1 MRLLQCVSAWLA
13 LVSSWPRA
21 ARAFRVDDGCCVRR
35 VGAGYSTGSCAGK
48 CGFGGVVDIVVCV
61 CVRRNKS
68 LNFCF
73 LQQLFTVNVCLA
85 SAPPPTTIASVSVTL
100 RGQKY
105 EVSDVSTVGDLQEKV
120 STLSG
125 IAAKQQGRV
134 IFGGKRLS
142 SDTVLVEAGV
152 PTEGAHLNMVPSSS
166 STSSKKKKTAAG
178 LAKSVAAPMTDD
190 KAATS
195 SGKGNNLMA
204 DLLKQSG
211 IDSSALD
218 EMMKSLGGKDGADT
232 PDLEQGFK
240 AMTEAMNSPLFK
252 EMMSD
257 PERLEQSRQ
266 MILANPMLKS
276 MMSSM
281 PGLEDI
287 LNDPVAWRQAMQA
300 AAELYKNMDTETL
313 MKAMMG
319 GAEAAAANMPGSNGS
334 SMDGTNGL
342 FDGALSELDE
352 DD

>member
-1 MRLLQCVSAWLA
+1 
-13 LVSSWPRA
+13 
-21 ARAFRVDDGCCVRR
+21 
-35 VGAGYSTGSCAGK
+35 
-48 CGFGGVVDIVVCV
+48 
-61 CVRRNKS
+61 
-68 LNFCF
+68 
-73 LQQLFTVNVCLA
+73 
-85 SAPPPTTIASVSVTL
+85 L

-105 EVSDVSTVGDLQEKV
+105 EVSDVSTVGELQEKV
-120 STLSG
+120 SALSG

-134 IFGGKRLS
+134 IFGGKRLD

-152 PTEGAHLNMVPSSS
+152 PTEGAHLNMVPSS
-166 STSSKKKKTAAG
+166 TTASKKKKTAAG
-178 LAKSVAAPMTDD
+178 LAKSAAAATND
-190 KAATS
+190 KAATAS
-195 SGKGNNLMA
+195 SGNGNNLMA

-218 EMMKSLGGKDGADT
+218 EMMKSLGGGGDGKDGAGAGA
-232 PDLEQGFK
+232 PNLEQGLQ

-266 MILANPMLKS
+266 MILGNPMLKS

-300 AAELYKNMDTETL
+300 AAELYKNMDSDTL

-319 GAEAAAANMPGSNGS
+319 GADAAAAAAGANMPGSSG

>member
-1 MRLLQCVSAWLA
+1 MAQGAPLNTRVAGRSLCASCRRWTAAA
-13 LVSSWPRA
+13 LSICQA
-21 ARAFRVDDGCCVRR
+21 A
-35 VGAGYSTGSCAGK
+35 
-48 CGFGGVVDIVVCV
+48 VVAVVCAETN
-61 CVRRNKS
+61 RS
-68 LNFCF
+68 TF
-73 LQQLFTVNVCLA
+73 LCLVHLQLFTVDFCLA
-85 SAPPPTTIASVSVTL
+85 SAPPPSTIASVSVTL

-105 EVSDVSTVGDLQEKV
+105 EVSDVSTVGELQDKV
-120 STLSG
+120 SALSG

-134 IFGGKRLS
+134 IFGGKRLD

-152 PTEGAHLNMVPSSS
+152 PTEGAHLNMVPSS
-166 STSSKKKKTAAG
+166 TSSKKKKAAAG
-178 LAKSVAAPMTDD
+178 LAKSVTTND
-190 KAATS
+190 KAATATSS
-195 SGKGNNLMA
+195 SGSGNNIMA

-218 EMMKSLGGKDGADT
+218 EMMKSLGGGDGKDA
-232 PDLEQGFK
+232 PNLEQGFQ

-266 MILANPMLKS
+266 MILGNPMLKS

-300 AAELYKNMDTETL
+300 AAELYKNMDTDTL

-319 GAEAAAANMPGSNGS
+319 GAEAAAANMPGSSGTS
-334 SMDGTNGL
+334 ADGTNGI